1 MDFATALIETANGT
15 LRGCQDGE
23 ACSFKGIPYAADTS
37 GPNRFRAPQPVRSW
51 VGIREALNYGNR
63 CPQAEE
69 TIGRFPVLSW
79 YAQHGVFSEDCCTL
93 NVFVSSLHP
102 ARRRPVILYIH
113 GGGYSSGSCNGPAL
127 DGSRLAA
134 FGEVVVVTVNHRVN
148 TFGYTCLSHLDS
160 EEFGDAANA
169 GQLDLVAALKWVQ
182 RNIAAFGGDPG
193 NVTLLGQSG
202 GGNKIMVLLTMPSA
216 RGLFQRAINMG
227 GATGLR
233 LVEPE
238 HTQPH
243 VAALLRALGIRA
255 GELRKLQDVPVEVLQ
270 KARNAAIDAAR
281 SDGAQPVVD
290 GQHVLASPFTRA
302 GLALHASVPLI
313 IGTTDTEATLFLASD
328 MRNFQ
333 VDEAGLRARIQAQ
346 FHLDATQTDT
356 LIAAYRLDEA
366 GRGPADVLCHLA
378 SDVLARGPLLGA
390 AEAKANSGGARVY
403 LYNFAWKIPAEG
415 GIWRS
420 PHTVDIPFAFGTLDA
435 AAAMVGDDVAAAR
448 ETSRN
453 LMSAFVAFASCGD
466 PNNSLMPAWRPYDTA
481 DRATMVIDEHC
492 RLVNDFRG
500 AGRMASQ
507 PLLSA
512 LQPTALRRG
521 ALFHQPS

>member
-1 MDFATALIETANGT
+1 MDIATVLIETENGT
-15 LRGCQDGE
+15 LRGRQDGE

-51 VGIREALNYGNR
+51 GGIREALNYGSR
-63 CPQAEE
+63 CPQTEE
-69 TIGRFPVLSW
+69 TIGRYSILSW
-79 YAQHGVFSEDCCTL
+79 YAQHGVFSENCCTL
-93 NVFVSSLHP
+93 NVFASSLSP
-102 ARRRPVILYIH
+102 GKRPVIVYVH
-113 GGGYSSGSCNGPAL
+113 GGGYSSGSCNSPAL
-127 DGSRLAA
+127 DGSRLAD

-148 TFGYTCLSHLDS
+148 TFGYTCLSHLDP
-160 EEFGDAANA
+160 EEFGEAANA

-182 RNIAAFGGDPG
+182 RNIAAFGGDPS

-202 GGNKIMVLLTMPSA
+202 GGNKVMVLLTMPSA

-233 LVEPE
+233 LVESDY
-238 HTQPH
+238 TQPY
-243 VAALLRALGIRA
+243 VSALLRTLGIQA
-255 GELRKLQDVPVEVLQ
+255 GELRKLQEVPVGVLQ
-270 KARNAAIDAAR
+270 KARNAAMVAVR
-281 SDGAQPVVD
+281 NDGAQPVVD

-313 IGTTDTEATLFLASD
+313 IGTTDTEATLFLARD
-328 MRNFQ
+328 TRNFQ
-333 VDEAGLRARIQAQ
+333 VDEAGLRNRIQEQ
-346 FHLDATQTDT
+346 FHWNAAQADA

-366 GRGPADVLCHLA
+366 GRSPADVLCHLA
-378 SDVLARGPLLGA
+378 SDLLARSPLIGA
-390 AEAKANSGGARVY
+390 AEAKANSGGEPVY
-403 LYNFAWKIPAEG
+403 LYNFTWKIPVER

-435 AAAMVGDDVAAAR
+435 AAAMVGDNQAAAR
-448 ETSRN
+448 ATSLN
-453 LMSAFVAFASCGD
+453 LMSAFVAFARCGD
-466 PNNSLMPAWRPYDTA
+466 PNNSRMPSWRPYDKA

-521 ALFHQPS
+521 ALFRQPS